1 MKAGGIDPDALD
13 LYMEWDRMMAKVR
26 AGGRADRRL
35 SDEEFRI
42 RDRVSAAESHA
53 FNVAH
58 AQRLGTTPDASRAL
72 GALYF
77 CQHRVLH
84 VALGELK
91 DQQRKSSCWAWYAFP
106 TGTRG
111 RNDEHGTYL
120 TDATAQSL
128 MERVE
133 SGRTN
138 GYWRRVLELL
148 STLVRDSSIFVGG
161 RSISDVLPSE
171 ADRQRVREFVAFW
184 RPKQYT
190 PLWLHNV
197 LSDLDYALEGA

>member
-1 MKAGGIDPDALD
+1 M
-13 LYMEWDRMMAKVR
+13 
-26 AGGRADRRL
+26 
-35 SDEEFRI
+35 
-42 RDRVSAAESHA
+42 
-53 FNVAH
+53 
-58 AQRLGTTPDASRAL
+58 
-72 GALYF
+72 LYF

-106 TGTRG
+106 TGTRE
-111 RNDEHGTYL
+111 RDDEHDTYL

-133 SGRTN
+133 STYARDRTK
-138 GYWRRVLELL
+138 GTWRRVLELL
-148 STLVRDSSIFVGG
+148 NTAVRDSSIVVGR

-184 RPKQYT
+184 RPKPYT

-197 LSDLDYALEGA
+197 LSDLDSALEDA